1 MIQSLRKAFRV
12 LELLADDQ
20 EQALPLGIIAD
31 TLDLHKATCA
41 HVLKTLGE
49 LGYVEQLGPRQGY
62 RLGPMAYALPRGRPY
77 RRDLVAAAE
86 PLMAEL
92 AREVRETVLL
102 AALHRGRRFTLC
114 QIGGTQDVQV
124 KADPMV
130 AVNVYQT
137 ATGRL
142 LLAHAR
148 TEEAK
153 TFVRAAGLP
162 GEAWPEV
169 RSETDLRAALAAI
182 REAGQ
187 VVNVTPTHVVALA
200 WPVIQNGCVV
210 AALGL
215 FLPEFRFTGK
225 HKAAVLAGM
234 ERTAAAITEAL
245 GDRDDTDSTG
255 CTEGS

>member
-1 MIQSLRKAFRV
+1 MIESLRKAFRV

-20 EQALPLGIIAD
+20 DQALSLGVIAER
-31 TLDLHKATCA
+31 LDLHKATCA
-41 HVLKTLGE
+41 HVLKTLSE

-102 AALHRGRRFTLC
+102 ATLRRGRRFTLC
-114 QIGGTQDVQV
+114 QIDGTQDVQV
-124 KADPMV
+124 RAEPMV
-130 AVNVYQT
+130 AANVYQT

-148 TEEAK
+148 PEEVEA
-153 TFVRAAGLP
+153 FVRANGLP
-162 GEAWPEV
+162 GDAWPEV
-169 RSETDLRAALAAI
+169 QSDADLHAALARV
-182 REAGQ
+182 REAGA
-187 VVNVTPTHVVALA
+187 VVNVTPTHVVAIA
-200 WPVIQNGCVV
+200 HPIAQDECVV

-215 FLPEFRFTGK
+215 FLPEFRFTGE

-234 ERTAAAITEAL
+234 ERTAAAVTLRLSAPPA
-245 GDRDDTDSTG
+245 GNG
-255 CTEGS
+255 